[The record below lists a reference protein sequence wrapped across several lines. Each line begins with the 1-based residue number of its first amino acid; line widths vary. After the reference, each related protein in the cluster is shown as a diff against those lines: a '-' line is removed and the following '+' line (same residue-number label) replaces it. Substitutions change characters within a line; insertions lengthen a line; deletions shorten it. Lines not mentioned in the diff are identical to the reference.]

1 VVGTHG
7 RSFWIL
13 DDITPLR
20 QLTSDVVESA
30 AYLYRPQL
38 AYRVRW
44 NMNTDTPLPP
54 EEPAGENPPDGAI
67 IDYYLKADSAGPV
80 TLEILDSKNKPVRR
94 YPSPDKPEP
103 VNEKDLDVPT
113 YWIRPTAILP
123 AKAGAHRFVWDLH
136 YASPEGA
143 RRSYPMT
150 AIYRNTPSEP

>member
-1 VVGTHG
+1 
-7 RSFWIL
+7 
-13 DDITPLR
+13 
-20 QLTSDVVESA
+20 
-30 AYLYRPQL
+30 YLYRPQL

-67 IDYYLKADSAGPV
+67 VDYYLKADSGPV

-94 YPSPDKPEP
+94 YSSTDKPDS

-113 YWIRPTAILP
+113 YWIRPTAILQ

-150 AIYRNTPSEP
+150 AIYRNTPSEPMGPWVLPGEYTVKLTVDGKTLTQLLTVKM